1 MITEYTI
8 TDHINEEAYEFYNRK
23 STNWD
28 RRNEILAEMADREYE
43 DSLFK
48 EED

>member
-1 MITEYTI
+1 MITDYNI
-8 TDHINEEAYEFYNRK
+8 TELINDAAYEFYNRK